1 LRLETSDLRALS
13 HPILLID
20 TYSVFFRAFYALPP
34 MQTAAG
40 EPTSALYGFSV
51 LLLKAL
57 RERKPTGI
65 AFAVDAPHKTF
76 RHTLYSDYKGQREA
90 APSVLVAQ
98 LRRLDELLRALAVPV
113 FSVAGFEADDVLAS
127 LAMKLS
133 DQPSIVVVS
142 GDRDLL
148 QLVSRNVSVEFIGAR
163 GRKPTIYDEAAIDQ
177 RFQIRPHQL
186 PSWTALVGDPSD
198 NIPAVRGVGP
208 RTASAL
214 IRKFE
219 SVGKLLE
226 HVGEVVPARLRETLT
241 RNAEQIRLNEE
252 LARLRVDVPLGA
264 GPFVAPLQHDALE
277 RVRALFV
284 ELEFRSLEER
294 LSKLANGD

>member
-1 LRLETSDLRALS
+1 LISIDDSQVPPAS
-13 HPILLID
+13 NLLID
-20 TYSVFFRAFYALPP
+20 TYSVFFRAFHALPP
-34 MQTAAG
+34 MNTSAG

-57 RERKPTGI
+57 REHKPAAI
-65 AFAVDAPHKTF
+65 AFAVDAPQKTF
-76 RHTLYSDYKGQREA
+76 RHNLYGDYKGQREA
-90 APSVLVAQ
+90 APSALVAQ

-133 DQPSIVVVS
+133 DQPSIVVIS

-148 QLVSRNVSVEFIGAR
+148 QLVSRNVCVEFIGAR
-163 GRKPTIYDEAAIDQ
+163 GRKPTTYDEAAIEQ
-177 RFQIRPHQL
+177 RFQIRPDQL

-219 SVGKLLE
+219 NVGNLLE
-226 HVGEVVPARLRETLT
+226 HLGEVAPEKLRETLT
-241 RNAEQIRLNEE
+241 RNTEQIRLNEE
-252 LARLRVDVPLGA
+252 LARLRVDVPLGV
-264 GPFVAPLQHDALE
+264 GPFVAPLQHEALD
-277 RVRALFV
+277 RMRAVFE
-284 ELEFRSLEER
+284 ELEFKSLVER
-294 LSKLANGD
+294 LSKLAKGD

>member
-1 LRLETSDLRALS
+1 MPPAS
-13 HPILLID
+13 ILLID

-57 RERKPTGI
+57 RERKPTGL
-65 AFAVDAPHKTF
+65 AFAVDGPHKTF
-76 RHTLYSDYKGQREA
+76 RHNLYSDYKGQREA
-90 APSVLVAQ
+90 APSALVAQ
-98 LRRLDELLRALAVPV
+98 LRRLDELLRTLAVPV
-113 FSVAGFEADDVLAS
+113 FSAAGFEADDVLAS
-127 LAMKLS
+127 LAVKLS

-148 QLVSRNVSVEFIGAR
+148 QLVNRNVRVEFIGAR
-163 GRKPTIYDEAAIDQ
+163 GRKPTIYDEAAIEQ
-177 RFQIRPHQL
+177 RFQIRPNQL

-198 NIPAVRGVGP
+198 NIPAVPGVGP
-208 RTASAL
+208 RTASTL

-219 SVGKLLE
+219 NVGNLLE
-226 HVGEVVPARLRETLT
+226 HLGEVAPARLRETLT

-264 GPFVAPLQHDALE
+264 GPFVAPLQPDALE

-284 ELEFRSLEER
+284 ELEFKSLEER
-294 LSKLANGD
+294 LSRLSVP

>member
-1 LRLETSDLRALS
+1 MPRPS
-13 HPILLID
+13 ILLID

-34 MQTAAG
+34 MNTSAG

-57 RERKPTGI
+57 REHTPNGL
-65 AFAVDAPHKTF
+65 AFAIDAPQKTF
-76 RHTLYSDYKGQREA
+76 RHDLFSDYKGQREA
-90 APSVLVAQ
+90 APSALVAQ
-98 LRRLDELLRALAVPV
+98 LRRLDDLLHALGVPA
-113 FSVAGFEADDVLAS
+113 FRVAGFEADDVLAS
-127 LAMKLS
+127 LTMKLS
-133 DQPSIVVVS
+133 DQPAIVVLS

-163 GRKPTIYDEAAIDQ
+163 GRKPTIYDEAAIEQ
-177 RFQIRPHQL
+177 RFQVRPHQL

-198 NIPAVRGVGP
+198 NIPAVPGVGP
-208 RTASAL
+208 RTASSL

-219 SVGKLLE
+219 SVGSLLE
-226 HVGEVVPARLRETLT
+226 HLDEVAPARLRETLT

-252 LARLRVDVPLGA
+252 LARLRVDVPLGE

-277 RVRALFV
+277 RVSALFE
-284 ELEFRSLEER
+284 ELEFRSLSER
-294 LSKLANGD
+294 LSKISGAS